1 MPLPLFLG
9 VGAAIAGAVGA
20 GTGIHGAVK
29 MKDANDTMKAAQAK
43 AARCNEIFESKNED
57 TTKKMDALGKKELEI
72 LQSFSEFSRL
82 FEMIHN
88 KPEFKAYTH
97 DGVTLPKYDAEEIK
111 EVSIGAGVLLGGIG
125 GAALGTAG
133 GFAAAG
139 ATTAAVMALGTAST
153 GTAIASLSG
162 VAATNATLAALGGG
176 AIAAG
181 GGGMALGTTM
191 LGAATLGVG
200 LMVGGVIFNIVGSSL
215 SNKADEAWQQ
225 AVQAEEQVKKISSY
239 LDSLKAASRKYI
251 ASITSVDTVYRR
263 HLSMLSY
270 IVEVL
275 KKDDWNVFTPEE
287 KTVTENTVLLVN
299 LLYNMGKVKLV
310 LPSDSKD
317 ELNTVNTDAINN
329 SIHNANSVLASM
341 GVQKNTKPKE
351 EKTPLADTWS
361 EIQERIHNSGLSDPD
376 YFQWIYPLKITSESQ
391 GNAIITAPYEGA
403 CDIVEEKYD
412 ALIKN
417 TIEAVTGLSVNITYV
432 TK

>member
-43 AARCNEIFESKNED
+43 ALRCNEIFESKNVD
-57 TTKKMDALGKKELEI
+57 TTQAMDALGKKELEI

-88 KPEFKAYTH
+88 KPEFKSYSQ
-97 DGVTLPKYDAEEIK
+97 DGIVLPKYNPEEIK

-225 AVQAEEQVKKISSY
+225 AKQAEEQVEKIALY
-239 LDSLKAASRKYI
+239 LDTLKT
-251 ASITSVDTVYRR
+251 ASIKYTASIISVDTVYRK
-263 HLSMLSY
+263 HLAMLSY
-270 IVEVL
+270 IVEIL
-275 KKDDWNVFTPEE
+275 KKEDWNTFTPEE
-287 KTVTENTVLLVN
+287 KTITENTLLLVN

-310 LPSDSKD
+310 LPSSCKD
-317 ELNTVNTDAINN
+317 GLNKVNYDAINN
-329 SIHNANSVLASM
+329 SVRDANIILESID
-341 GVQKNTKPKE
+341 VQKNAEQKC
-351 EKTPLADTWS
+351 EKTPIADAWS
-361 EIQERIHNSGLSDPD
+361 EIQERLLNSGLSNPD
-376 YFQWIYPLKITSESQ
+376 YFQWIYPLNVTSESQ
-391 GNAIITAPYEGA
+391 GNIIITAPYEGA

-412 ALIKN
+412 ALIKH
-417 TIEAVTGLSVNITYV
+417 TIETVTGLSVKITYII
-432 TK
+432 K

>member
-9 VGAAIAGAVGA
+9 IGAAVAGAVGA

-29 MKDANDTMKAAQAK
+29 MKGANDTMKAAQAK
-43 AARCNEIFESKNED
+43 AARCNEIFESKNAE
-57 TTKKMDALGKKELEI
+57 TTKTMDELGKKELEI
-72 LQSFSEFSRL
+72 LQSFGEFSRL

-88 KPEFKAYTH
+88 KPEFKTYSH
-97 DGVTLPKYDAEEIK
+97 DGVTLPKYNPEEIK

-191 LGAATLGVG
+191 LGAATLGAG
-200 LMVGGVIFNIVGSSL
+200 LMVGGIIFNIVGSSL
-215 SNKADEAWQQ
+215 SNKAEEAWQQ
-225 AVQAEEQVKKISSY
+225 AVQAEEQVQNISTY
-239 LDSLKAASRKYI
+239 LDTLKAASIKYT
-251 ASITSVDTVYRR
+251 AAITSVDTVYRK
-263 HLSMLSY
+263 HLAMLSY
-270 IVEVL
+270 IVEIQ
-275 KKDDWNVFTPEE
+275 KKDDWNLFTSEE

-310 LPSDSKD
+310 LASTRQDG
-317 ELNTVNTDAINN
+317 LNKVNTDAIYKT
-329 SIHNANSVLASM
+329 IRNANSVLASM
-341 GVQKNTKPKE
+341 DIQKNAEPKD
-351 EKTPLADTWS
+351 EKTPITDAWS
-361 EIQERIHNSGLSDPD
+361 EIQERLHSSGLSDPD
-376 YFQWIYPLKITSESQ
+376 YFQWIYPLKVTSEAQ
-391 GNAIITAPYEGA
+391 GSIMITAPYEGA
-403 CDIVEEKYD
+403 CDIVEERYD

-417 TIEAVTGLSVNITYV
+417 TIEAVTELSIDITYV
-432 TK
+432 FK

>member
-43 AARCNEIFESKNED
+43 AARCNEIFERKNAE
-57 TTKKMDALGKKELEI
+57 TTESMDALGKKELEI

-88 KPEFKAYTH
+88 KPEFKAYAQ
-97 DGVTLPKYDAEEIK
+97 DGITLPQYDAEEIK

-215 SNKADEAWQQ
+215 SSKADEAWNQ
-225 AVQAEEQVKKISSY
+225 AVKAEEQVRKISAY
-239 LDSLKAASRKYI
+239 LDSLKEASIKYS
-251 ASITSVDTVYRR
+251 ASITAVDTVYRK
-263 HLSMLSY
+263 HLAMLSY

-275 KKDDWNVFTPEE
+275 KKEDWNAFTTEE

-299 LLYNMGKVKLV
+299 LLYSMGKIKLV
-310 LPSDSKD
+310 LASDDQSG
-317 ELNTVNTDAINN
+317 LNKVNTDAIHT
-329 SIHNANSVLASM
+329 SIHNADSVLASM
-341 GVQKNTKPKE
+341 GMQNQTDAKNQ
-351 EKTPLADTWS
+351 KTPVADAWA
-361 EIQERIHNSGLSDPD
+361 EIQERIHISGLTDPD
-376 YFQWIYPLKITSESQ
+376 YFQWIYPLKVTSETQ

-403 CDIVEEKYD
+403 CDIIEEKYD
-412 ALIKN
+412 ALIKH
-417 TIEAVTGLSVNITYV
+417 TIEAVTGLSVDITYV
-432 TK
+432 VK